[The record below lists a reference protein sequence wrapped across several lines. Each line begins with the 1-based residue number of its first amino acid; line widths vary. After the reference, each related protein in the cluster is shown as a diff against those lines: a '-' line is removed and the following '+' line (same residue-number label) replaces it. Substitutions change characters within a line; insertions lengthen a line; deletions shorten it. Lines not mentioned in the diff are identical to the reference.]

1 MASLWVSLFA
11 ICAAA
16 ATVLAATPPTYSG
29 PIVTLDRGTFVGTTV
44 NGINQFL
51 GIPFAKP
58 PIGDLRFRLP
68 KAFGSYVGK
77 HNATAFGLTCPQQ
90 ANPLVLP
97 DGLPPP
103 TLQFLQSLGT
113 TATIQIGEDCLTLN
127 VIAPANV
134 KPGSKL
140 PVVVWI
146 YGGET
151 RFRSRVVSFVQFY
164 FSIIRVLEIK
174 EIRSFDGS
182 LIVNRSIALH
192 QPVVYVSMNYRL
204 GAFGFLA
211 SKEVKD
217 AKVGN
222 LGLWDQR
229 LALRWVQKYI
239 QAFGG
244 DSSKVT
250 IWGESAGAISVS
262 LQMLANGGNT
272 EGLFRAAFMQS
283 GSPTPVGDI
292 TNGQQY
298 YDFLVARTNC
308 TGSPDTLVCLRAAPY
323 EALQA
328 AMDSTPAL
336 FSYQSLAL
344 AWQPR
349 ADGVFL
355 TDNPQKLVQ
364 QGKVAKIPFVA
375 GECDDE
381 GTLFSLSNANIT
393 TDADLRAYLTQFF
406 LINVTAAQV
415 DQVLTLYPQD
425 VTQGSPFDTGTNNT
439 LTPQFKRIASLLGDF
454 VFQAPRR
461 FFLKNLAGKQNTW
474 SYLSKRLKSLPILG
488 SVHAS
493 DIAIIY
499 SGQDLT
505 DYLIHF
511 ATNLD
516 PNGGSG
522 PHWPQ
527 YTTSSPQLLTLLDG
541 VVPANITLDT
551 YRVDALNFLTELSL
565 VHPL

>member
-1 MASLWVSLFA
+1 MASLRVSLFA

-16 ATVLAATPPTYSG
+16 VTVLATTPTYSG
-29 PIVTLDRGTFVGTTV
+29 PIVTLDRGSFVGTTA
-44 NGINQFL
+44 NSTNKFL

-68 KAFGSYVGK
+68 QAFGPYVGR
-77 HNATAFGLTCPQQ
+77 HNATAFGLSCPQQ
-90 ANPLVLP
+90 AAPLAVP
-97 DGLPPP
+97 DGLPPQ
-103 TLQFLQSLGT
+103 TLQFLSSLGSG
-113 TATIQIGEDCLTLN
+113 ATVPTGEDCLTLN
-127 VIAPANV
+127 VIAPAYV

-146 YGGET
+146 YGGGFEDGSSA
-151 RFRSRVVSFVQFY
+151 F
-164 FSIIRVLEIK
+164 
-174 EIRSFDGS
+174 FDGS
-182 LIVNRSIALH
+182 VIVDRSIALH
-192 QPVVYVSMNYRL
+192 QPVIYVSMNYRL

-211 SKEVKD
+211 SQEVKD

-229 LALRWVQKYI
+229 LALHWVQKYI
-239 QAFGG
+239 HAFGG

-283 GSPTPVGDI
+283 GSPTPIGDI
-292 TNGQQY
+292 TNGQKY
-298 YDFLVARTNC
+298 YDFLVSRTNC
-308 TGSPDTLVCLRAAPY
+308 TTSSDTLACLREAPY
-323 EALQA
+323 EVLQS

-336 FSYQSLAL
+336 FSFQSLAL

-355 TDNPQKLVQ
+355 TDHPQKLVQ

-381 GTLFSLSNANIT
+381 GTLFSLSNVNIT
-393 TDADLRAYLTQFF
+393 TDANLRAYLAQFF
-406 LINVTAAQV
+406 LINITSAQM

-425 VTQGSPFDTGTNNT
+425 VTQGSPFDTGNNNT
-439 LTPQFKRIASLLGDF
+439 LTPEFKRIASFLGDF

-461 FFLKNLAGKQNTW
+461 FFLKSVSGKQNTW

-488 SVHAS
+488 SAHAT

-505 DYLIHF
+505 DYLIYF

-541 VVPANITLDT
+541 AVPANITLDT
-551 YRVDALNFLTELSL
+551 YRADAMNFLTELSL